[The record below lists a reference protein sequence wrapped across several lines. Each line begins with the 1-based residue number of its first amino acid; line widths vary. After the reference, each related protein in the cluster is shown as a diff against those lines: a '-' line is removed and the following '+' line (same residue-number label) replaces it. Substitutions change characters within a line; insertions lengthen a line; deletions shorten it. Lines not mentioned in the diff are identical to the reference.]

1 MCNGIEK
8 AILGVVGSLV
18 EYPLDAETDEF
29 IINEQLRI
37 KPSSE
42 GIMKF
47 GNKRLKD
54 FEEEYESS
62 LNSLVSKGLLKLKD
76 NFYELTEEGKAIGF
90 DVRNQWLVDF
100 YNDFLLRSAE
110 SETHAIFCEKVFGK
124 NLCQYN
130 VLDMEQLD
138 TMLDMMNL
146 QPNQLVLDIG
156 CGLGKITEYIAEKTG
171 VSLIGIDNASKVV
184 EWAQKNTKTNR
195 GELSFQVGDLNKME
209 FFKEKFDAIIA
220 IDSLYYV
227 KDFNRVLQKMKEILK
242 PDGQIGIFYA
252 QGRKPKESLEK
263 INPEKT
269 KVGLALVENGLQF
282 DTIDFTKNGRGVLV
296 RELTTA
302 QELEVKFKEEGNHDL
317 CQQRIVQSKDQIQRI
332 DKKLERRY
340 FYHVQKTTNNAF
352 FLEEEK
358 N

>member
-76 NFYELTEEGKAIGF
+76 NFYEITEGGKTIGYN
-90 DVRNQWLVDF
+90 VRNQWLID
-100 YNDFLLRSAE
+100 YYDDWLIRSAE
-110 SETHAIFCEKVFGK
+110 SKTHTIFCEKVFGK
-124 NLCQYN
+124 NLFQYN

-138 TMLDMMNL
+138 KMLEILNL

-171 VSLIGIDNASKVV
+171 ASFIGIDSATKVIK
-184 EWAQKNTKTNR
+184 WAQKNTKPKQ
-195 GELSFQVGDLNKME
+195 GELVFQEGDLNNLD
-209 FFKEKFDAIIA
+209 FSKEKFDAIIS
-220 IDSLYYV
+220 IDTLYYA
-227 KDFNRVLQKMKEILK
+227 KDFNNVINKMKEILK
-242 PDGQIGIFYA
+242 PKGQMGIFYA
-252 QGRKPKESLEK
+252 QERKPEDPLEK
-263 INPEKT
+263 IEPENT
-269 KVGLALVENGLQF
+269 KVGKALVENGLKH
-282 DTIDFTKNGRGVLV
+282 TIIEFTKNGREVMV
-296 RELTTA
+296 KELATA
-302 QELEVKFKEEGNHDL
+302 QELEEMFKDEGNHDL
-317 CQQRIVQSKDQIQRI
+317 CEQRIIQSAEVIQKI
-332 DKKLERRY
+332 DKQLERRY
-340 FYHVQKTTNNAF
+340 FYHVK
-352 FLEEEK
+352 K
-358 N
+358 